1 MPRFLPLLLVF
12 GVSLA
17 PGCDRQQPRTISDAK
32 GDPADQTTPTKPPPT
47 QPATTLGEARMK
59 SEPKKRD
66 LVVTRVFAA
75 PVEWA
80 WKAWSDSELV
90 MQWWGPTGF
99 TCPVARMDFREGGT
113 SLVCMRAP
121 KEFGGR
127 DMYNTWTYEKIVPM
141 SRFVYIHGFSDKDGN
156 PMDPVKQGLSPDIPK
171 EMRHEVI
178 FRELGKDKT
187 EVRVIEYGWAV
198 CPMMEMSKTGL
209 EQCLDKMAALL
220 GK

>member
-1 MPRFLPLLLVF
+1 MN
-12 GVSLA
+12 
-17 PGCDRQQPRTISDAK
+17 
-32 GDPADQTTPTKPPPT
+32 
-47 QPATTLGEARMK
+47 
-59 SEPKKRD
+59 SEPKTRD

-75 PVEWA
+75 PFERA
-80 WKAWSDSELV
+80 WKAWSDSGLV

-141 SRFVYIHGFSDKDGN
+141 SRFVYFHRFADKDGN
-156 PMDPVKQGLSPDIPK
+156 PIDPVKQGLSPDIPK
-171 EMRHEVI
+171 EMRHEVL
-178 FRELGKDKT
+178 FKELGKDKT
-187 EVRVIEYGWAV
+187 EVRVIEYGWPV